1 MAARSID
8 NGLDDVRDVL
18 AQHLRPALSGLEQA
32 ADAGDLDGVRAFAF
46 ELAVDAAT
54 VAVACPPPRAR
65 R

>member
-1 MAARSID
+1 
-8 NGLDDVRDVL
+8 VL

-32 ADAGDLDGVRAFAF
+32 ADDGDMDRVRAFAF